1 MMQIPNDLFFKWVEE
16 ELAAGHHVRF
26 RLKGYSMLPFLR
38 NEKDDVVLYPCTEAE
53 LSPMDVVLFRY
64 KGKHL
69 LHRIIRKEGK
79 ELLIQGDGSFYA
91 KERCAVDDVVGKLKV
106 IIRPSG
112 KSLPVES
119 LQWRLY
125 SQIWLRIGCL
135 RSPLL
140 RIFHF
145 IYR

>member
-1 MMQIPNDLFFKWVEE
+1 MMQIPNELFFKWVEE

-53 LSPMDVVLFRY
+53 LSPLDVVLFRY

-69 LHRIIRKEGK
+69 LHRIIRKEGRD
-79 ELLIQGDGSFYA
+79 LLIQRDGSFYA
-91 KERCAVDDVVGKLKV
+91 KEKCTIDDVVGKLQSV
-106 IIRPSG
+106 IRPSG
-112 KSLPVES
+112 KILSVDS
-119 LQWRLY
+119 CQWRFY
-125 SQIWLRIGCL
+125 SQVWQKIGGLRVPI
-135 RSPLL
+135 L